1 MSNQHKHPTI
11 NFRISD
17 AERRQI
23 EARILASGMM
33 KKDYF
38 VRSCIYNRIC
48 VVGKKE
54 TIYPLVQT
62 VNALYLQLLEMQ
74 KAFIECSEHPA
85 LSNLSTSDEI
95 KELQTDYNNMLT
107 AIIDLL
113 DGAKYL
119 WEGEHHETK

>member
-1 MSNQHKHPTI
+1 MSNQHKNPTI
-11 NFRISD
+11 SFKITD
-17 AERRQI
+17 AERKQI
-23 EARILASGMM
+23 KARILASGMM
-33 KKDYF
+33 KKNYF

-62 VNALYLQLLEMQ
+62 INALYLQLLEMQ
-74 KAFIECSEHPA
+74 KAFTTTVD
-85 LSNLSTSDEI
+85 TSDTLPSSEAI
-95 KELQTDYNNMLT
+95 KELQTEYTNMLT

-119 WEGEHHETK
+119 WEGDCYE

>member
-1 MSNQHKHPTI
+1 MSNKHKNPTI
-11 NFRISD
+11 TFRITD
-17 AERRQI
+17 AELKQI

-48 VVGKKE
+48 VVGRKE

-74 KAFIECSEHPA
+74 KAFT
-85 LSNLSTSDEI
+85 STTCTLDMLPSSDEI
-95 KELQTDYNNMLT
+95 NELQTEYTNMLT

-113 DGAKYL
+113 NGAKYL
-119 WEGEHHETK
+119 WEGDHHEQQS

>member
-1 MSNQHKHPTI
+1 MSNQHKNPTI
-11 NFRISD
+11 SFRITD
-17 AERRQI
+17 AERKQI

-48 VVGKKE
+48 VVGRKE

-74 KAFIECSEHPA
+74 KAFT
-85 LSNLSTSDEI
+85 STTCTLDMLPSSDEI
-95 KELQTDYNNMLT
+95 NELQTEYTNMLT

-113 DGAKYL
+113 NGAKYL
-119 WEGEHHETK
+119 WEGDHHEQQS

>member
-1 MSNQHKHPTI
+1 MSGVHKHPTI
-11 NFRISD
+11 SFRVSD
-17 AERRQI
+17 REREMI
-23 EARILASGMM
+23 ESKILASGMQ

-62 VNALYLQLLEMQ
+62 INALYLQLLEIQ
-74 KAFIECSEHPA
+74 KAFTTTT
-85 LSNLSTSDEI
+85 STPDMLHSSDEI
-95 KELQTDYNNMLT
+95 KELQTEYTNMLT

-119 WEGEHHETK
+119 WGGDCHEQQS

>member
-1 MSNQHKHPTI
+1 MSNQHKNPTI
-11 NFRISD
+11 SFRITD
-17 AERRQI
+17 AERKQI

-33 KKDYF
+33 KKNYF
-38 VRSCIYNRIC
+38 VCSCIYNRIC

-74 KAFIECSEHPA
+74 KAFTTTVD
-85 LSNLSTSDEI
+85 TSDTPPSSEAI
-95 KELQTDYNNMLT
+95 KELQTEYTNMLT

-119 WEGEHHETK
+119 WEEDRHEQQS

>member
-1 MSNQHKHPTI
+1 MSNQHKNPTI
-11 NFRISD
+11 SFRITD
-17 AERRQI
+17 AERKQI

-38 VRSCIYNRIC
+38 VRSCIYNKIC

-74 KAFIECSEHPA
+74 KSFT
-85 LSNLSTSDEI
+85 STSATPDTLPSSEEI
-95 KELQTDYNNMLT
+95 KKLQTEYTNMLT

-119 WEGEHHETK
+119 WEGDHHE

>member
-1 MSNQHKHPTI
+1 MSNQHKNPTI
-11 NFRISD
+11 SFRVSEY
-17 AERRQI
+17 ERKAI

-54 TIYPLVQT
+54 TIYPLVE
-62 VNALYLQLLEMQ
+62 VLRKLYLQLYTMHV
-74 KAFIECSEHPA
+74 AFTSETRTTFP
-85 LSNLSTSDEI
+85 TSEEI
-95 KELQTDYNNMLT
+95 SALQTEYEIALK
-107 AIIDLL
+107 AIIDML

-119 WEGEHHETK
+119 WEGEANE